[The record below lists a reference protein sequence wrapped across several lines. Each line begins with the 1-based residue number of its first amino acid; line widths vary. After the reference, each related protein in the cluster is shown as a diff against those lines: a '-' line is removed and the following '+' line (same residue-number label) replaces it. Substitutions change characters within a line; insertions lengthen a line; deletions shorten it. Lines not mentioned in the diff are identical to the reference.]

1 MPTIRSESD
10 FRTLVRERF
19 DDLPPQQKLVAEY
32 LMDRIREVP
41 FLSIPELADK
51 SGASEATVVRFAQ
64 RIGYSG
70 FSGLKMDLLEALREQ
85 VVAGNGAPALPT
97 RSDDVE
103 SLQAV
108 TRQELQ
114 NIRRTLDEMDRDEF
128 RRVTTA
134 LFKADHIY
142 SFGLGISSYF
152 AELLTYSMAQIGLRA
167 TTLSTRFSSHLEQLV
182 PLRPTDLLVVFSLPP
197 YSKPTLE
204 ILENVSER
212 GIPNVVVCDR
222 LTAPAV
228 SIAERVLTVRS
239 DNLLFT
245 NSFAAMATLLNALTT
260 EIAVRHP
267 DHAFEALSA
276 INRILSEEHGVIEDS
291 R

>member
-1 MPTIRSESD
+1 MPKIQSETD
-10 FRTLVRERF
+10 FRALVREHF
-19 DDLPPQQKLVAEY
+19 DSLPPQQQSVAEF
-32 LMDRIREVP
+32 LVERIREVP
-41 FLSIPELADK
+41 FLSIPELAER

-85 VVAGNGAPALPT
+85 VVPRSGGPPLPSRT
-97 RSDDVE
+97 DDVE

-108 TRQELQ
+108 ARQEMQ
-114 NIRRTLDEMDRDEF
+114 NIQRTLEEVDREEF
-128 RRVTTA
+128 RKATTA
-134 LFKADHIY
+134 LFKADHVY

-152 AELLTYSMAQIGLRA
+152 AELLTYLMAQIGLRA

-204 ILENVSER
+204 ILENVAER
-212 GIPNVVVCDR
+212 GIPNVAICDR
-222 LTAPAV
+222 VTAPAA
-228 SIAERVLTVRS
+228 SIADRILTVRS

-260 EIAVRHP
+260 EIAVRHQ

-276 INRILSEEHGVIEDS
+276 INRILNEDQDVIEDS